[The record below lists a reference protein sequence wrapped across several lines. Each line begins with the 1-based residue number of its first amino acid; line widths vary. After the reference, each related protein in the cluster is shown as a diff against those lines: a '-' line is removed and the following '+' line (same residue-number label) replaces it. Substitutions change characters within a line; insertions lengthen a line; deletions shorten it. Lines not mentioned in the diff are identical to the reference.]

1 METWMDLAK
10 ELWKIAWE
18 WRKKKHNDD
27 MCRYLLADSLEDGW
41 YFDGATLHVKDLL
54 RFYQTIM
61 VGNASKNKKIL
72 TSWAP
77 LWIMID
83 ELLGIIYYLW
93 GGGNGFI
100 Q

>member
-1 METWMDLAK
+1 
-10 ELWKIAWE
+10 
-18 WRKKKHNDD
+18 
-27 MCRYLLADSLEDGW
+27 MCRYLLADNLENGW
-41 YFDGATLHVKDLL
+41 YFYGFTLHVKDLL

-93 GGGNGFI
+93 GGGQRIYTVGNFPSVHFGSAF
-100 Q
+100 